1 MTRVIFYARSAEAHH
16 NHVQSVCNDESL
28 RAACR
33 VRNQTPPFRALKSFN
48 VIDCLPP
55 DCMHDLLEGVMPVII
70 KLVVDKCVDAVFFY
84 EKSIYAPAE

>member
-1 MTRVIFYARSAEAHH
+1 MMK
-16 NHVQSVCNDESL
+16 VCVL
-28 RAACR
+28 HAG